1 MGVFRRDLEI
11 RFPNGDYQTITGEN
25 IVSESMTIT
34 KSICDGNLKLGGCIA
49 TQFDLQLIGIRPD
62 EIQGKKIQAVFLE
75 YSDEHFEV
83 LYPRDD
89 LYPSDT
95 LIPDGRLA
103 YNCTEKI
110 VFTGYID
117 TAKRQKN
124 REYVTIIAYDEL
136 YMIGK
141 TNVYD
146 WFYNFA
152 MYSSNPYIMSII
164 DSLFG
169 SQIGYDEDARK
180 EGMQWLLRWQ
190 TSGGNNNFT
199 KPISLSFQRVKEYK
213 GNITASE
220 ILRSANELMGLFGY
234 MTEDGKYTTKS
245 IVNNLTPIVINNWI
259 DLDFEE
265 YITAQIDIVSFSYNG
280 GNNKIS
286 YGRTSSL
293 KSTYVSDDN
302 ILAYCCGQEDK
313 ISQLVNNLTNNG
325 KLAYKEYRYRPFRL
339 STAEALLPHSKIE
352 LGSKIKIRTGYGD
365 DDVRFV
371 NGFVFQIKIKGIQSL
386 MYEFSAEGDQVLNG
400 YDSIDERI

>member
-11 RFPNGDYQTITGEN
+11 RFPNGDYRTVTGEN
-25 IVSESMTIT
+25 IISESMTIT

-49 TQFDLQLIGIRPD
+49 TQFELQFIGIKPD
-62 EIQGKKIQAVFLE
+62 EVQGKKIQAVFLE

-89 LYPSDT
+89 LYPSDR
-95 LIPDGRLA
+95 LIPDGRLS
-103 YNCTEKI
+103 YNCTERI

-124 REYVTIIAYDEL
+124 REFVTITAYDEL

-146 WFYNFA
+146 WFENFA
-152 MYSSNPYIMSII
+152 MYSNNPYIMSII
-164 DSLFG
+164 ESLFEA
-169 SQIGYDEDARK
+169 QIGYDEETRQD
-180 EGMQWLLRWQ
+180 GMQWILRWQ
-190 TSGGNNNFT
+190 KSGENNNYT
-199 KPISLSFQRVKEYK
+199 KPISLSFQRVKDYK

-245 IVNNLTPIVINNWI
+245 IINNQKQITVNNWI

-265 YITAQIDIVSFSYNG
+265 YITAQIDIVNFYYNG

-286 YGRTSSL
+286 FGRASDL

-302 ILAYCCGQEDK
+302 VLSNCCVTQSVMSPLINNVT
-313 ISQLVNNLTNNG
+313 ISG
-325 KLAYKEYRYRPFRL
+325 KLAFKDYQYRPFRL
-339 STAEALLPHSKIE
+339 TTAEELLPNQKIE
-352 LGSKIKIRTGYGD
+352 LGSKVRIITGYGD
-365 DDVRFV
+365 DDVKFV
-371 NGFVFQIKIKGIQSL
+371 DGFVFQIKIKGIQSL

>member
-25 IVSESMTIT
+25 IISESMTIT
-34 KSICDGNLKLGGCIA
+34 KSICDGDLKLGGCIA
-49 TQFDLQLIGIRPD
+49 TQFELQLIGIRPD
-62 EIQGKKIQAVFLE
+62 EVQGKKIQAVFLE
-75 YSDEHFEV
+75 YSDEHFVV

-89 LYPSDT
+89 LYPDDT
-95 LIPDGRLA
+95 LIPDGHLS

-110 VFTGYID
+110 VFTGYVD

-124 REYVTIIAYDEL
+124 REFVTITAYDEL

-146 WFYNFA
+146 WFYSFV
-152 MYSSNPYIMSII
+152 MYSNDPYIMSVL
-164 DSLFG
+164 DGLFEA
-169 SQIGYDEDARK
+169 QIGYDEEARQD
-180 EGMQWLLRWQ
+180 GMRWILRWQ
-190 TSGGNNNFT
+190 KSGENNNYT
-199 KPISLSFQRVKEYK
+199 KPISLSFQRVKDYK

-234 MTEDGKYTTKS
+234 MTENGEYTTKS
-245 IVNNLTPIVINNWI
+245 IINNLTPITINNWI

-265 YITAQIDIVSFSYNG
+265 YITAQIDIVNFYYNS

-286 YGRTSSL
+286 FGRASNL

-302 ILAYCCGQEDK
+302 VLSNCCTTQSMM
-313 ISQLVNNLTNNG
+313 SQLVNNVTNNG
-325 KLAYKEYRYRPFRL
+325 RLASRDYQYRPFRL
-339 STAEALLPHSKIE
+339 TTAEELLPSQKIE
-352 LGSKIKIRTGYGD
+352 LGSKVRIVTGYGD
-365 DDVRFV
+365 DDVKFV
-371 NGFVFQIKIKGIQSL
+371 DAFVFQIKIKGIQSL

-400 YDSIDERI
+400 YDNIDERI